1 MYFLLSQMFLY
12 WFVSYVSMKFEDLS
26 EFRLNNKT
34 RTSYWPYL
42 QNSASIETGYLGPM
56 TSITDF
62 NLSICKFLRNI
73 NDNQN
78 KVCVNPDVTPNYHL

>member
-34 RTSYWPYL
+34 RTSY
-42 QNSASIETGYLGPM
+42 
-56 TSITDF
+56 
-62 NLSICKFLRNI
+62 
-73 NDNQN
+73 
-78 KVCVNPDVTPNYHL
+78 